1 MHFLSCRHQHNLLRR
16 KENCDDTNSIS
27 IEFNLFSSQS
37 QLLCVFIYPR
47 AELYP
52 ISEPVLVPVPKYQ
65 YQYPCLGYKSIPP
78 TLVLILVPVPVL
90 RNWLWYPY
98 DILVPM
104 LNPYSDLVPKPILE
118 YLYPYSD
125 TCIHTRVPNL
135 VLVRSTVPSF
145 GLNYCSQIPK
155 MGTVRV

>member
-16 KENCDDTNSIS
+16 KENCDDTNSMS
-27 IEFNLFSSQS
+27 TEFNL
-37 QLLCVFIYPR
+37 
-47 AELYP
+47 
-52 ISEPVLVPVPKYQ
+52 VLVPVPKYQ
-65 YQYPCLGYKSIPP
+65 YRAWVTNLFSRPRYSYL
-78 TLVLILVPVPVL
+78 
-90 RNWLWYPY
+90 YPY
-98 DILVPM
+98 LYSGTDFGTHTRTHVESILGWYS
-104 LNPYSDLVPKPILE
+104 YSDLVPKPILE

-145 GLNYCSQIPK
+145 GINYCSQIPK